1 MILYKEILLFI
12 CAAVVFILAIF
23 SICIGVADLT
33 PKDVFQKVTFLK
45 EKQLGVPKITE
56 FALEL
61 QEKGYSFESL
71 PITIE
76 EFVEV
81 LVHG

>member
-1 MILYKEILLFI
+1 ML
-12 CAAVVFILAIF
+12 
-23 SICIGVADLT
+23 SGT

-45 EKQLGVPKITE
+45 EKQLGVPKVTE
-56 FALEL
+56 FSLEL